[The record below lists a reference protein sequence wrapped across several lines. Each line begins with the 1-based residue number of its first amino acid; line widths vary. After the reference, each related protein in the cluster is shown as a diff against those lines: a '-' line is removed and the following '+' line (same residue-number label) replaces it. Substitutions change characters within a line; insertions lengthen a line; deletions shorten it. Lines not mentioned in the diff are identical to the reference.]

1 MLFDKHC
8 VSSNPH
14 EGNSHEG
21 NPHQGVTGA
30 TRGVRTFVLT
40 FVMALIAAFIMTS
53 APPVSAVSGPVDTS
67 QSEPVLQARSG
78 SSTAGVDW
86 RRETPAS
93 LNSFSGRGIAYGNG
107 YFVAVTSETRVPSS
121 KVARSTDGRNWEVGP
136 DAYSYTSTAS
146 WSGIAFG
153 GGVFVAVASDGGI
166 MTSTNGLTWTARLN
180 APNGEAWSDIAYGN
194 GTFVAIAPGGW
205 ARYSAD
211 GGATWT
217 RSSLQNSG
225 NTISA
230 LAFGNGIFVA
240 VGTTKSFT
248 SIDGITWANSDS
260 IASQTGGW
268 NYGGLAYGNDKWIAL
283 PSDNGLSSSVQGS
296 LYSTDGLTWTAV
308 NPLSNVPGKCFNAV
322 TYGAGLFVAFSCNR
336 VTPAA
341 IISPDGIAWTSVL
354 TLYPGTPPESPLP
367 AVAYG
372 DGMFVSTASVA
383 VFTSQPSPAI
393 TGISP
398 SNGPTPGGRTV
409 TISGTAL
416 QNTTAVTFNGAAAT
430 SFANVS
436 STQITAVVPAGT
448 AGSATVG
455 VTTWGGST
463 TSTAFTYVT
472 PPVITSLTPTSAPT
486 TGGRTIIVTGTDL
499 GNTTSVTVGGVAA
512 TGIVNTS
519 GTEISFVSPAGSAGS
534 KSVVLTTEGGGSV
547 TLADGITNVVP
558 PVIASLSPALGLDS
572 GGTSVTVTGTNL
584 ANTISVT
591 VGGAAATSVTNVSD
605 TEMTFT
611 TPSGTIGTSD
621 VVVTTSGGG
630 PTTSSG
636 GYRYIGQ
643 PTITS
648 ISPAGGPTTGSTS
661 VVITGTNLTNTTS
674 VTIGGS
680 AATVT
685 ANTDTAVTVSAPALS
700 EGVKS
705 VVLQTW
711 SGVASVTSSNAY
723 TYATPPIIT
732 SFTPTVSL
740 AAGGGTV
747 TLTGVNLLS
756 TTGVTVGGAAATDVA
771 VVNSTQVT
779 FTIPAGTAGL
789 SSVALTTTFGGTATV
804 SGTFRYIEAP
814 TISTVTPNVGP
825 VAGGT
830 RVTVSGTNLENTTSV
845 TVGGVAATAI
855 TNTSSTSISF
865 TTAVSGVAGLRDVV
879 VNTYSGVG
887 SVTSAGA
894 FRYVAVPTITSVT
907 PTGGPVAGGT
917 TVTIKGTNLTN
928 TTSVTFGST
937 PATSI
942 SNVSPTQITA
952 VAPAHAS
959 TSTAISIETY
969 DGIGTATL
977 SSAYSF
983 VSLPVITSL
992 STSTGL
998 TAGGTV
1004 VTVTGA
1010 NLANTSSVTVG
1021 GTAATNIVNVS
1032 GPSVRFT
1039 TPSGVSGQRDV
1050 VLTTTY
1056 GGSTTS
1062 TNAFRYIEAPTIST
1076 VSPSAG
1082 PTAGGSSIVI
1092 SGTHLNSTTSVTIG
1106 GVAAS
1111 ITGNTGTSVIV
1122 TTPVSSAGEKSIV
1135 LQTYDGVG
1143 SVTSTN
1149 AFTYVSAPTITSL
1162 SRSVAT
1168 VAGGQIVVV
1177 TGTNLS
1183 DTSSVT
1189 LGSTSVASLVN
1200 DSATSVQFVV
1210 PIGTV
1215 GLKDLRLTTTYGG
1228 SVTSDEA
1235 FRYIESPTVT
1245 SITPDIGPTAGGT
1258 SVTIIGANLSNV
1270 TQVNIGGFIGA
1281 VTANTSTSLT
1291 FTTGVAT
1298 SPGLKSVTIQ
1308 TYSGAGTVIVS
1319 DGFTYVTP
1327 PTITS
1332 VTPALGLASG
1342 GTSVSINGS
1351 NLLNA
1356 GSVTFGGVA
1365 GTVTANTGTAI
1376 TVTTPAATPGVQNV
1390 VVTTLGGGSVTSAGA
1405 FTFVGQPAISDI
1417 SPDAGPTTGGLAIN
1431 IAGTN
1436 LGNATT
1442 VTFGGNPGSIT
1453 SSTATAITVIPP
1465 ASAFGRVDVIVETHG
1480 GIGTVTA
1487 SSAYT
1492 YVTPPMLTSIS
1503 PTSGVAGTPITLIGT
1518 SLNPTSAVTVGSQSA
1533 TFTVVSDTEV
1543 QVIAPSSLTGTR
1555 VITLTTPGGSV
1566 IASQLF
1572 TFPDPPAPDSG
1583 GATSESVTSPTVT
1596 TVLQGDLGPEPPA
1609 SPLQPGQEIVM
1620 VGGQRIPVSSS
1631 ANRANNG
1638 LSLLGDGWGLVLET
1652 LSPSGK
1658 PTALGANGA
1667 LVLTAGGSLPIGGS
1681 GYAPGT
1687 DATVYLMSTP
1697 QLLGVLS
1704 VNAQGELLGTLVLPA
1719 GVSPGN
1725 HTLQVNGL
1733 STDGLVRSISLGVTA
1748 KEPSKQVQRVGT
1760 RVLFDSGRS
1769 ELSGRARQSLKA
1781 LAAQVTDKK
1790 KAVTIISA
1798 GLRSSGATASDRKL
1812 ARQRADNVGSFLRDL
1827 GLRGS
1832 ISMMTRK
1839 IAVSQRH
1846 QDREVFVSVSWKA
1859 AE

>member
-1 MLFDKHC
+1 MLFVNHD
-8 VSSNPH
+8 VS
-14 EGNSHEG
+14 GNARTG
-21 NPHQGVTGA
+21 LTGA
-30 TRGVRTFVLT
+30 SRGVRTFVLPLVT
-40 FVMALIAAFIMTS
+40 ALVAALVMTS
-53 APPVSAVSGPVDTS
+53 TPSAFAN
-67 QSEPVLQARSG
+67 SEPASTSPSESTLQARSG
-78 SSTAGVDW
+78 SSTAGVNW

-93 LNSFSGRGIAYGNG
+93 LNSFAGSGIAYGNG
-107 YFVAVTSETRVPSS
+107 YFVAVTSVTNVPGT

-136 DAYSYTSTAS
+136 DAYRYTSTAS

-153 GGVFVAVASDGGI
+153 GDVFVAVASGGQI
-166 MTSTNGLTWTARLN
+166 MTSTDGLTWTSRT
-180 APNGEAWSDIAYGN
+180 PTDGGEAWTDIAYGN
-194 GTFVAIAPGGW
+194 GTFVAIAPNGY
-205 ARYSAD
+205 ARYSTN
-211 GGATWT
+211 GGTTWT
-217 RSSLQNSG
+217 RSSLQAIFTS
-225 NTISA
+225 ISA

-240 VGTTKSFT
+240 VGISASYT
-248 SIDGITWANSDS
+248 SSDGITWAQSDN
-260 IASQTGGW
+260 IATKTGGYH
-268 NYGGLAYGNDKWIAL
+268 YGGLAYGADKWIAL
-283 PSDNGLSSSVQGS
+283 PSDNRLSSSAQGS

-308 NPLSNVPGKCFNAV
+308 NPLSNVPGRCFNAV

-341 IISPDGIAWTSVL
+341 ITSPDGIAWTSVQ
-354 TLYPGTPPESPLP
+354 TEYPGTPPESPLP

-372 DGMFVSTASVA
+372 DGMFVSTAHVE
-383 VFTSQPSPAI
+383 VYTSQPSPAI

-416 QNTTAVTFNGAAAT
+416 QNTTAVTFNGVAAT

-448 AGSATVG
+448 AGTATVG
-455 VTTWGGST
+455 VTTWGGSA
-463 TSTAFTYVT
+463 TSTAFTYVA
-472 PPVITSLTPTSAPT
+472 PPVITSLSPTNAPT
-486 TGGRTIIVTGTDL
+486 TGGRTIVVSGANL
-499 GNTTSVTVGGVAA
+499 GSTTSVTVGGVAA

-519 GTEISFVSPAGSAGS
+519 GTEISFVTPAGSVGS

-547 TLADGITNVVP
+547 TLADGLTLVVP

-572 GGTSVTVTGTNL
+572 GGTSVTLTGTNL
-584 ANTISVT
+584 SNTTSVS
-591 VGGAAATSVTNVSD
+591 VGGSAATSVTNVSD
-605 TEMTFT
+605 TEITFT
-611 TPSGTIGTSD
+611 TPSGTIGTRD
-621 VVVTTSGGG
+621 VVVTTDGGG

-643 PTITS
+643 PVITNV
-648 ISPAGGPTTGSTS
+648 SPAGGPTTGNTS

-674 VTIGGS
+674 ATIGGT

-685 ANTDTAVTVSAPALS
+685 ANTDTAVTVTAPAQS
-700 EGVKS
+700 AGVWNVS
-705 VVLQTW
+705 LQTW
-711 SGVASVTSSNAY
+711 SGTASVTSNNAY
-723 TYATPPIIT
+723 TYATPPTIT

-740 AAGGGTV
+740 ASGGGTV
-747 TLTGVNLLS
+747 TLTGVNLTS
-756 TTGVTVGGAAATDVA
+756 TTGVTVGGVAATDVT

-779 FTIPAGTAGL
+779 FTVPAGTAGL
-789 SSVALTTTFGGTATV
+789 SAVSLTTTFGGTATV

-865 TTAVSGVAGLRDVV
+865 TTATSGVAGLRDIVV
-879 VNTYSGVG
+879 ITYSGVG

-917 TVTIKGTNLTN
+917 TVTINGTNLTN

-942 SNVSPTQITA
+942 ANVSATQITA

-1032 GPSVRFT
+1032 GTSVRFT

-1111 ITGNTGTSVIV
+1111 ITGNTGTSVTV
-1122 TTPVSSAGEKSIV
+1122 TTPAGSAGAKSIS

-1149 AFTYVSAPTITSL
+1149 AFTYVSPPTITSL

-1200 DSATSVQFVV
+1200 VSATSVQFVV
-1210 PIGTV
+1210 PVGTV

-1228 SVTSDEA
+1228 SVTSDDA
-1235 FRYIESPTVT
+1235 FRYIESPMIT
-1245 SITPDIGPTAGGT
+1245 SITPDTGPTTGGT
-1258 SVTIIGANLSNV
+1258 SVTITGANLSNV
-1270 TQVNIGGFIGA
+1270 TQVNIGGFIGT
-1281 VTANTSTSLT
+1281 VTANTATSLT

-1298 SPGLKSVTIQ
+1298 SSGSKSVTIQ
-1308 TYSGAGTVIVS
+1308 TYSGAGTAIVS
-1319 DGFTYVTP
+1319 NGFTYVTP
-1327 PTITS
+1327 ATITS
-1332 VTPALGLASG
+1332 VSPSLGLASG
-1342 GTSVSINGS
+1342 GTSVTISGA

-1356 GSVTFGGVA
+1356 SSVTFGGVA

-1376 TVTTPAATPGVQNV
+1376 TVTTPAVAPGAQNV
-1390 VVTTLGGGSVTSAGA
+1390 VITTPGGGSVTSASG
-1405 FTFVGQPAISDI
+1405 FTFVGQPLISGI
-1417 SPDAGPTTGGLAIN
+1417 SPNAGPTTGGLAVTITG
-1431 IAGTN
+1431 AN
-1436 LGNATT
+1436 LGTATT
-1442 VTFGGNPGSIT
+1442 VSFGGNPGTITSNSATSIT
-1453 SSTATAITVIPP
+1453 VTPPTGVSGTVNVT
-1465 ASAFGRVDVIVETHG
+1465 VDTHG
-1480 GIGTVTA
+1480 GVGTVT
-1487 SSAYT
+1487 SNSAYT
-1492 YVTPPMLTSIS
+1492 YVTPPTLTSIS
-1503 PTSGVAGTPITLIGT
+1503 PTSGDAGTVITLIGT
-1518 SLNPTSAVTVGSQSA
+1518 NLNPTTAVTVGAQSA
-1533 TFTVVSDTEV
+1533 SFIVISDTEV
-1543 QVIAPSSLTGTR
+1543 QVTAPGSLTGSR
-1555 VITLTTPGGSV
+1555 VIALTSPGGSV

-1572 TFPDPPAPDSG
+1572 VFPNPPAPDAG
-1583 GATSESVTSPTVT
+1583 GTSSASPPSTAAAAM
-1596 TVLQGDLGPEPPA
+1596 QGDLGPMPPTT
-1609 SPLQPGQEIVM
+1609 PLQPGQELVM
-1620 VGGQRIPVSSS
+1620 VGGQQIPVSSS
-1631 ANRANNG
+1631 ANPSNNG
-1638 LSLLGDGWGLVLET
+1638 LSLRGNGWEMSVGSF
-1652 LSPSGK
+1652 SPTGK
-1658 PTALGANGA
+1658 PTALGSNGT
-1667 LVLTAGGSLPIGGS
+1667 LILTAGGTLPVGGS

-1697 QLLGVLS
+1697 ALLGVLPIT
-1704 VNAQGELLGTLVLPA
+1704 AQGTLQGTLTLPT
-1719 GVSPGN
+1719 GMSPGS

-1733 STDGLVRSISLGVTA
+1733 TPNGEILSISLGITA
-1748 KEPSKQVQRVGT
+1748 TEPTQRVQRIGT
-1760 RVLFDSGRS
+1760 RVLFDLGSA
-1769 ELSGRARQSLKA
+1769 ELTRRARQSLKA
-1781 LAAQVTDKK
+1781 LVTQVGDKS
-1790 KAVTIISA
+1790 KAMTIVSA
-1798 GLRSSGATASDRKL
+1798 GLRSSGATESDRQL
-1812 ARQRADNVGSFLRDL
+1812 ARRRADNVGSYLKDL
-1827 GLRGS
+1827 GLRGP
-1832 ISMMTRK
+1832 IKLATRK
-1839 IAVSQRH
+1839 ISVSQRP
-1846 QDREVFVSVSWKA
+1846 QDRNVVVSINWNTV
-1859 AE
+1859 E